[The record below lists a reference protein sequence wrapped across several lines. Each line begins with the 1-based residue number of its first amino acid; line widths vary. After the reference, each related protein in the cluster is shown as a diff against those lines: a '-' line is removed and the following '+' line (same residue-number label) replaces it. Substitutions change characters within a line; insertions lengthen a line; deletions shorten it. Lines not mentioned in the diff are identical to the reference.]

1 MKASSP
7 VPWSRYKPPRS
18 VPAWRVGLGL
28 FQLAI
33 VLLAGVLHAV
43 SMAWPFSFG
52 AGLGLAPGQ
61 PLGWLQL
68 LALALLAGQL
78 DGARSWQ
85 RGAWLGGLFASAMLC
100 ATFWWMFIS
109 MHRYGDLAAPLAALA
124 VLLLAAFLSLYYAA
138 ACALFA
144 LLAPV
149 RPAPRALVFAALW
162 LLAELARVK
171 LFTGFPWGEG
181 GYAHVDGWARPLAPW
196 VGVHGLSFLA
206 AFIAAWLAFSLL
218 APATR
223 WLAVLGGVLLAL
235 AWLPQSVTAEADPAL
250 AAPLTVTLLQGN
262 IPQDEKFQGQTGVTT
277 ALRWYGEQLLD
288 AKTALVVAPETALPL
303 LPQQL
308 PVGYLEALQ
317 ARFAT
322 GAQAALI
329 GLPLGSYEAGYS
341 NSVIGLK
348 PAASID
354 RPAASP
360 MAAVAAPLPAAY
372 RYDKHHLVP
381 FGEFIPSGFRWFTEL
396 MRIPLGDFNR
406 GAVGQPSFDW
416 QGQRLAPNIC
426 YEDLF
431 GEELAVRFIDP
442 ARAPTVFV
450 NVSNIGWF
458 GNTVAIDQ
466 HLQISRMRALEF
478 GRPMIR
484 ATNTGATVI
493 IDHQGRVT
501 QSLAR
506 HTRGVLSGAVLG
518 RSSITPYAWWVSR
531 LGLWP
536 LWALGLLVAWLALS
550 VRRQEARQAGR
561 TPPLRRVK

>member
-1 MKASSP
+1 MI
-7 VPWSRYKPPRS
+7 
-18 VPAWRVGLGL
+18 LM
-28 FQLAI
+28 
-33 VLLAGVLHAV
+33 AGAAHAA
-43 SMAWPFSFG
+43 SMAWPFAFG
-52 AGLGLAPGQ
+52 AALGLEPGQ

-109 MHRYGDLAAPLAALA
+109 MHVYGGLAAPLTVLA
-124 VLLLAAFLSLYYAA
+124 IWLLSVFLGLYYAA
-138 ACALFA
+138 ACGLFV
-144 LLAPV
+144 LLAPA
-149 RPAPRALVFAALW
+149 RPGPRALVFAALW
-162 LLAELARVK
+162 LLAELARVQI
-171 LFTGFPWGEG
+171 FTGFPWGEG
-181 GYAHVDGWARPLAPW
+181 GYAHVDGWARPLAAW

-206 AFIAAWLAFSLL
+206 AFLAAWLAFCLL
-218 APATR
+218 APKTR
-223 WLAVLGGVLLAL
+223 WLSALAALVLGAGG
-235 AWLPQSVTAEADPAL
+235 AWLPLPMTATVDPDPAL
-250 AAPLTVTLLQGN
+250 SAPLTVTLLQGN
-262 IPQDEKFQGQTGVTT
+262 IAQDEKFQGRTGVIT
-277 ALRWYGEQLLD
+277 ALRWYGEQLLG
-288 AKTALVVAPETALPL
+288 ARSALVVAPETALPL

-308 PVGYLEALQ
+308 PEGYLQALQ

-322 GAQAALI
+322 GDQAALI
-329 GLPLGSYEAGYS
+329 GLPLGDYETGYS
-341 NSVIGLK
+341 NSVFGFK
-348 PAASID
+348 PAQSVQPVVFTQLTPLEP
-354 RPAASP
+354 PAP
-360 MAAVAAPLPAAY
+360 Y

-381 FGEFIPSGFRWFTEL
+381 FGEFIPTGFRWFTNL
-396 MRIPLGDFNR
+396 MNIPLGDFNR
-406 GAVGQPSFDW
+406 GAVGQASFDW

-431 GEELAVRFIDP
+431 GEELGARFVDP
-442 ARAPTVFV
+442 ARAPTMFV

-478 GRPMIR
+478 ERPMLR

-493 IDHQGRVT
+493 IDHRGEVT

-506 HTRGVLSGAVLG
+506 HTRGTLSGEVQG
-518 RSSITPYAWWVSR
+518 RSIITPYAWWVSR

-536 LWALGLLVAWLALS
+536 LWALGLLVAALALS

-561 TPPLRRVK
+561 PPRARRVK